1 MFERYSENARRT
13 LFFARYEASGSP
25 SIEVHHLLLGL
36 IREGQ
41 EVTAR
46 IFAEA
51 GVSLPDLRREIEELV
66 PRRTSI
72 PTSVEIPFSAYTKK
86 ALHAA
91 AEEAERFLHNHIGPE
106 HLLVGLLRIDDS
118 PAAKPLT
125 GKGVGPATVRE
136 AIAAMPSVAGLP
148 GHKTPPLRTLKA
160 AIAYAWDCDERYV
173 DMSDDEARRGLLM
186 TMAGTHADA
195 DKVELRDAI
204 EKRFGLTVT
213 REVRMPFQFICRSLE
228 ELVGRPLVNETNL
241 PGVYDL
247 ELTSSAQTWRPSLM
261 RCARRRDS
269 SSRLQR
275 ATSPTLSCGEGS

>member
-118 PAAKPLT
+118 PAAKLLT

-213 REVRMPFQFICRSLE
+213 REVRDAVS
-228 ELVGRPLVNETNL
+228 VHL
-241 PGVYDL
+241 PVARG
-247 ELTSSAQTWRPSLM
+247 ARRPSPGQRDESTWGL
-261 RCARRRDS
+261 RPRADELRADVEAFIDALRAKAGLIVTPATRDVTHLVVRR
-269 SSRLQR
+269 
-275 ATSPTLSCGEGS
+275 G